1 MSPTVSKHAVPR
13 TPVLSVELDR
23 SAELLELERLRVDNG
38 KLVGQLSRLRVAL
51 KRSAT
56 ENAYLRRALAADE
69 PQGRSA
75 RRAVQTRSSE
85 RNRAELVRVMLRDRG
100 SRNP

>member
-13 TPVLSVELDR
+13 TPVLSVESNR
-23 SAELLELERLRVDNG
+23 SAERRELERLRVDNV

-51 KRSAT
+51 ERSAT
-56 ENAYLRRALAADE
+56 ENAYLRRTLAAAE
-69 PQGRSA
+69 LESRSA
-75 RRAVQTRSSE
+75 RPSVQTRSSE
-85 RNRAELVRVMLRDRG
+85 RNRAERVRAMLRDRG